1 MPLLNF
7 IKRIGIRYRT
17 QYNTVKV
24 PKRIILMDKTFSL
37 KNMWTQKENISPFNV
52 NFSLLG
58 LHIFVEKDKSSYLG
72 CTTGFSPFSK
82 LNP

>member
-1 MPLLNF
+1 
-7 IKRIGIRYRT
+7 
-17 QYNTVKV
+17 
-24 PKRIILMDKTFSL
+24 
-37 KNMWTQKENISPFNV
+37 MWTQKENISPFNV